1 MHSSEVRTIF
11 YKAPVKVAT
20 EVFYKTK
27 AVLKNSAIFI
37 IILTVKHLSW
47 GLFLI
52 KLFIK
57 KRLQHRFFTVNVTK
71 SLRTHILKKI
81 CKQLLLQIRTTAFE
95 CL

>member
-1 MHSSEVRTIF
+1 MHSTEVRTIF

-27 AVLKNSAIFI
+27 AVLKNSAIFNNI
-37 IILTVKHLSW
+37 NSKTP
-47 GLFLI
+47 
-52 KLFIK
+52 
-57 KRLQHRFFTVNVTK
+57 VNVTK